1 MKGKWNKCMSLLSML
16 IMVIP
21 VSISLFAVSDEAALP
36 STRAEIPT
44 WYKGDRW
51 TYEGEIYGSGENW
64 TMNAELVDTICRIQ
78 DIENVMV
85 NGTPYL
91 CYKVNITGT
100 IEGEF
105 TWNMVPGEI
114 EGVIEGTSYCRL
126 ADLSQVKTEIHSYG
140 EIELALPHEYD
151 FTSTIIFDPPA
162 EYFDFPIKVGDE
174 WKTSSKVH
182 MESHIY
188 IEDLYS
194 NDVTTTKWINST
206 LNCPGRQSID
216 TPAGAFNAFLITKSE
231 TNRSYYSPEVGNI
244 VAGSIYFN
252 SGNDT
257 LSGYIELKT
266 FHRVVQPITVTL
278 KLLPCEFIPGETV
291 RVYGEV
297 KYTDT
302 GEPVENAEV
311 MISVPILGESFTV
324 TTNETGCYEKIFN
337 PRAFHDNTPSP
348 IEIGSDGVIAKC
360 TVDSREGYR
369 VRTLVCIDHDT
380 PPEKPQYI
388 IGVKKGYTNESYVF
402 SSYAY
407 DLNYDPMY
415 YKFSWGDGTETE
427 WIGAVEA
434 ETLCGTQ
441 KIWNQSGTF
450 EIKVK
455 AKDFRGEES
464 PWSDPL
470 VVEIKP
476 QLFVDIDGPY
486 HALPGEPVTFNTT
499 VYGGY
504 QPYTYHW
511 DFGDGTT
518 SNESNPSHVYNE
530 EGIYTVTLTVH
541 DNYTAV
547 KTDETTVI
555 VGPPDTTPPTIILE
569 KPWKGIYIFNNRILP
584 FFTTVVIGSVD
595 IDINITDESGV
606 EYAALYIDG
615 NEVSNFTAPPYV
627 WTWSEK
633 TFGKHEIKIVATDIF
648 GNTATAEFT
657 VWKLL

>member
-1 MKGKWNKCMSLLSML
+1 MRRTWIKHLSLVSML
-16 IMVIP
+16 IIAS
-21 VSISLFAVSDEAALP
+21 VSLPMFTVSDEAAIP

-51 TYEGEIYGSGENW
+51 TYEGEIHGSGENW
-64 TMNAELVDTICRIQ
+64 TMDASLKDVVCKILGTESVT
-78 DIENVMV
+78 V
-85 NGTPYL
+85 NSTTYL
-91 CYKVNITGT
+91 CYKMNITGA
-100 IEGEF
+100 IEGNF
-105 TWNMVPGEI
+105 TWNMVPGRI
-114 EGVIEGTSYCRL
+114 EGVIEGTSYYRI
-126 ADLSQVKTEIHSYG
+126 ADLCQVKSEMHSYG
-140 EIELALPHEYD
+140 EIQLVLPHEYD
-151 FTSTIIFDPPA
+151 FTSTTTFNPPA
-162 EYFDFPIKVGDE
+162 EYFDFPIKISEE
-174 WKTSSKVH
+174 WETSSK
-182 MESHIY
+182 MHIEGHVY
-188 IEDLYS
+188 IQDLYD
-194 NDVTTTKWINST
+194 NDISATSWANKT
-206 LNCPGRQSID
+206 LSCPSRQSIS
-216 TPAGAFNAFLITKSE
+216 TPAGVFNAFLITDGGE
-231 TNRSYYSPEVGNI
+231 NDSYYSPDVGNI
-244 VAGSIYFN
+244 VAGSIYYN
-252 SGNDT
+252 NGNDT
-257 LSGYIELKT
+257 VAGYIVLKS
-266 FHRVVQPITVTL
+266 FHRATQPITVTL

-291 RVYGEV
+291 KIYGDV

-302 GEPVENAEV
+302 GEPIENADV
-311 MISVPILGESFTV
+311 VISIPILEESFTV
-324 TTNETGCYEKIFN
+324 STNETGYYEKIFN
-337 PRAFHDNTPSP
+337 PQAFYDNTPSP

-360 TVDSREGYR
+360 AVDFKEGYR

-407 DLNYDPMY
+407 DLNHDPMY

-441 KIWNQSGTF
+441 KVWNESGSF
-450 EIKVK
+450 EVKVK
-455 AKDFRGEES
+455 AKDFRGAES
-464 PWSDPL
+464 PWSNPF

-504 QPYTYHW
+504 QPHTYHW

-518 SNESNPSHVYNE
+518 SNESNPSHVYEE

-541 DNYTAV
+541 DNYTAI
-547 KTDETTVI
+547 KTDETTVV
-555 VGPPDTTPPTIILE
+555 VGPPDTTPPTITVE
-569 KPWKGIYIFNNRILP
+569 KPWKGLYISNNRIIP
-584 FFTTVVIGSVD
+584 FFITIVIGS
-595 IDINITDESGV
+595 IDIEINVTDESGI
-606 EYAALYIDG
+606 EYVALYIDG
-615 NEVSNFTAPPYV
+615 NEVSNFTAPPYT

-648 GNTATAEFT
+648 GNTATTEFA